1 MSLSIGWIKPWTG
14 RSAAIFAAKA
24 GVLLIALA
32 IAGSY
37 VGKRYRIAIDA
48 QLTQC
53 LPGNRL
59 YLVDTYAKDVRRG
72 DIVVFSARGLDRL
85 IAQGHEATR
94 GLTRSYRDGTKLV
107 KRVAGGPRDH
117 VVVSRERVTVNSR
130 TVGEGLDLAATLA
143 RAPEAFAR
151 DERVPAGMYWVMGA
165 TRDSFDSRYWGYID
179 RAQIVGRAYALF

>member
-1 MSLSIGWIKPWTG
+1 MSLSIGWIKPWTW

-32 IAGSY
+32 LAGSY
-37 VGKRYRIAIDA
+37 FGKRYRIAIDA
-48 QLTQC
+48 QVTQC
-53 LPGNRL
+53 LPGTRI
-59 YLVDTYAKDVRRG
+59 YLVDTYAKNFRRG
-72 DIVVFSARGLDRL
+72 DIVVFTARGLDRL
-85 IAQGHEATR
+85 VEQGHEAAR
-94 GLTRSYRDGTKLV
+94 GLAASYRNGTKLV

-143 RAPEAFAR
+143 RAPESFAR

-165 TRDSFDSRYWGYID
+165 TRDSFDSRYCGYVD
-179 RAQIVGRAYALF
+179 QTQIVGRAYAIF